1 VVFFNLLTVVVEV
14 VDNMVHRPALLA
26 TLHVFM
32 NVSWYAASLMVFV
45 SILTAAAD
53 DDDDDDSVFSDL
65 FSSF

>member
-1 VVFFNLLTVVVEV
+1 
-14 VDNMVHRPALLA
+14 
-26 TLHVFM
+26 
-32 NVSWYAASLMVFV
+32 MVFV